1 MFSKQ
6 MVKPHNKEITHAC
19 NYFSTNNAC
28 PFASPH
34 KDDQYHGKKQY
45 GISSSC
51 VSCLLTHWGRVKHI
65 CVSKVKLI
73 GSDNGLSPGLHQ
85 VIIWT
90 NAAILLMWPLGTK
103 FSGMLIEIHTF
114 SFKKTHLKMSSAKW
128 RQLCLHPDASNPT
141 DGHLTWLPSTSP
153 PSLWSAHYSHLIFS
167 KCVKGRSWYTC
178 DLDDLG
184 TPHFISGSRTQTT
197 STKKVNR
204 SVQDPQHIKRI
215 HLVGHFYIPTHK
227 PAKIPSMHFICQK

>member
-51 VSCLLTHWGRVKHI
+51 VSCLLNHWGRVKHI

-103 FSGMLIEIHTF
+103 FRGMLIEIHTF
-114 SFKKTHLKMSSAKW
+114 HSRKRIWKCRLQNGGNCVSTLM
-128 RQLCLHPDASNPT
+128 RQIPPMDIWPDFLLHPLLVYEV
-141 DGHLTWLPSTSP
+141 HIILT
-153 PSLWSAHYSHLIFS
+153 
-167 KCVKGRSWYTC
+167 
-178 DLDDLG
+178 
-184 TPHFISGSRTQTT
+184 
-197 STKKVNR
+197 
-204 SVQDPQHIKRI
+204 
-215 HLVGHFYIPTHK
+215 
-227 PAKIPSMHFICQK
+227 